1 MADRVAGK
9 LNLTIR
15 LFLSTAGGLIMA
27 AVALFGLVDTAQS
40 RAQST
45 TENKTQGIAGTWQG
59 TLHAGR
65 DSRIVVKIS
74 EVDHGGYQAVFY
86 NIDRG
91 GDGLTAAKTTLDGT
105 TVKMTLP
112 SVGGTYEGKLSG
124 DTHSITGMWTQGP
137 PLPLN

>member
-1 MADRVAGK
+1 MAERVAGK
-9 LNLTIR
+9 LNLTIK
-15 LFLSTAGGLIMA
+15 LFLSMAGGLVMA
-27 AVALFGLVDTAQS
+27 AVALFSLVDTAQS

-45 TENKTQGIAGTWQG
+45 TENKTQSIAGTWQG

-86 NIDRG
+86 SIDRG
-91 GDGLTAAKTTLDGT
+91 GDGLTAAKTTLEGT

-112 SVGGTYEGKLSG
+112 SVGGYLENEPNIGVQS
-124 DTHSITGMWTQGP
+124 
-137 PLPLN
+137 